1 MLIVST
7 REFRANQ
14 GKYLD
19 MAAKGENIILKSL
32 RKGSFKLVP
41 VGEDDSLMCK
51 DKFYSKIEH
60 SLKQAK
66 EGKVFK
72 QQEGESVEQYLDRL
86 LCID

>member
-32 RKGSFKLVP
+32 RKGGFKLVP
-41 VGEDDSLMCK
+41 VGEDDSLMSK
-51 DKFYSKIEH
+51 DELYSKIEY
-60 SLKQAK
+60 SSKQAQ

-72 QQEGESVEQYLDRL
+72 QREGENVEQYLDRL
-86 LCID
+86 LRID